1 MTQSPDQP
9 EPSSPSPS
17 AAPPPPNSW
26 QRGVRF
32 VREMMQ
38 YYGANRGEIWQF
50 AIEVT
55 PFLERTGD
63 RAREIR
69 ITKDDAVG
77 ADAFDGQ
84 NWLLTFPDC
93 CVVTGERADGPW
105 IEQEETLPNVA
116 WPFWGTVAG
125 FFGGLLLSLIIRTI
139 WLWPIV
145 MLIGMA
151 VGFAHRQTRTVRLK
165 FRKSKTA
172 DDDEEFPQVWLLP
185 DGLLVRLGSSN
196 AKKAFVQHRV
206 NRQEADRSGAV
217 TIAPRR
223 DAETLRLDDTEG
235 PKDPA
240 PPPPPSTGR
249 QELPPISLDDE

>member
-1 MTQSPDQP
+1 MTQSADQP
-9 EPSSPSPS
+9 EPSATP
-17 AAPPPPNSW
+17 APPNAL
-26 QRGVRF
+26 QRAVRF
-32 VREMMQ
+32 VREMMH
-38 YYGANRGEIWQF
+38 YYGANRGEIWQY

-55 PFLERTGD
+55 PILERTGD

-77 ADAFDGQ
+77 AEAFDGQ
-84 NWLLTFPDC
+84 NWRLTFPDC

-116 WPFWGTVAG
+116 WPFWGIVGG
-125 FFGGLLLSLIIRTI
+125 FFGGLVLSLIIKII
-139 WLWPIV
+139 WLWPIFL
-145 MLIGMA
+145 LIGMG
-151 VGFAHRQTRTVRLK
+151 VGFAHRQTRTVHLK

-206 NRQEADRSGAV
+206 DRQEADRSGAV

-223 DAETLRLDDTEG
+223 DAETLKVDNIES
-235 PKDPA
+235 PKDSA
-240 PPPPPSTGR
+240 PHLPPSTGR